1 MKRPRRH
8 LDPNPKFPQETVNSG
23 LSSPRFFVQIVSM
36 FQWENQGLGPQDIN
50 AKAHDICDFILTDSY
65 CRNSLMVMLNSY
77 ILKRLFILCRE
88 V

>member
-36 FQWENQGLGPQDIN
+36 FQWENQGLDHRI
-50 AKAHDICDFILTDSY
+50 
-65 CRNSLMVMLNSY
+65 
-77 ILKRLFILCRE
+77 
-88 V
+88 